1 MEKINLEKIQ
11 RVRERIQ
18 SVRGNSKHFEVM
30 VERLRANDKPR
41 VVSLRELLT
50 YPDISFEV
58 TALRESGISWD
69 TIAQHYSESF
79 GIKIG
84 IQTFRVYYSR
94 GLRVIREKEETS
106 NTVAKPKKISKRQKA
121 TPKPIENT
129 PVPSVNVDNVDTETG
144 GLAKDVLNPVVDES
158 PVADVDAKVVADAVL
173 TGDGVSSVEVE
184 GDSVDAGEVVESGER
199 EVTPDEVT
207 AEDKK
212 VTYQPKAGEI
222 VKGNRPAR
230 FDRRRL

>member
-1 MEKINLEKIQ
+1 MKKIIFDEIHCF
-11 RVRERIQ
+11 RE
-18 SVRGNSKHFEVM
+18 NSMGFEELVKK
-30 VERLRANDKPR
+30 LRANDKPR

-50 YPDISFEV
+50 YPDISSDI
-58 TALRESGISWD
+58 TALRENGISWD

-79 GIKIG
+79 GIKINPH
-84 IQTFRVYYSR
+84 TFRVYHSR
-94 GLRVIREKEETS
+94 GLKVIKEKEETS

-121 TPKPIENT
+121 TPKPIEST
-129 PVPSVNVDNVDTETG
+129 PVPPVNVDNVDTETG
-144 GLAKDVLNPVVDES
+144 GLAKAVLNPVVDES
-158 PVADVDAKVVADAVL
+158 PVSDVDAKVVADAEV

-184 GDSVDAGEVVESGER
+184 GDSVDTGEVVESGER

-207 AEDKK
+207 VEDKK